1 MSLLS
6 EAMEDF
12 RFIDKSHTPDG
23 EGGYTVTWAE
33 GAAFRAAIRLDNSI
47 QAKRAQAE
55 GVRDVYTIITDKS
68 ITLWNNDVLQRV
80 ETGEYYRITANG
92 RDNKTPISAGL
103 NMRAVSAERWELP
116 DD

>member
-12 RFIDKSHTPDG
+12 TFIDKTHVPDG
-23 EGGYTVTWAE
+23 EGGFIVTWTD

-47 QAKRAQAE
+47 QSKRAQAE

-68 ITLWNNDVLQRV
+68 ITLGNNDVLRRAD
-80 ETGEYYRITANG
+80 TGEYYRVTANG
-92 RDNKTPISAGL
+92 RDNKTPASAGL
-103 NMRAVSAERWELP
+103 NCRAVSAERWELP